1 MKNDEKTEKRRI
13 KTSDLAEYEKNAK
26 DEFVDTRNMTNQ
38 LDSFYVASS
47 AGDSLDGAKESFNKY
62 SMKNLENKI
71 LMHSLCSIG
80 LRKNIRSQLSVVSHY
95 QGDITH

>member
-71 LMHSLCSIG
+71 LM
-80 LRKNIRSQLSVVSHY
+80 RRFTKKY
-95 QGDITH
+95 KITIKRC